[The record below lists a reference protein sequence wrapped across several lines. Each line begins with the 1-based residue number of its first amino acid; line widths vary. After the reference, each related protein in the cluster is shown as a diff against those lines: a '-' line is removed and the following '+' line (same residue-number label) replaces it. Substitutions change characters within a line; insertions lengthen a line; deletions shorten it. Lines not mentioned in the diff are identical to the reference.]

1 MSRLLKSPF
10 AKEIS
15 FCLLSAI
22 LLIFSFPRANLWI
35 LSWFGFVPLF
45 FVLEDKSKAKAFLF
59 AYFTGVIFWSGII
72 YWLIHVTLP
81 GTIVLILYLAIYF
94 GIFGLIVSSIIHR
107 PCLAGRQA
115 SSIIPS
121 LFIPSVWVLLEYL
134 RSHLLTGFPWAL
146 LGYSQ
151 YLNLPIIQIAD
162 ITGVWGVSFLIMM
175 INMAVYSIVC
185 RKMLTAREKQKYLLP
200 ALFIIISLIYGY
212 YKLYHLRVNTYGLPL
227 KICVI
232 QGNIPQEAKW
242 DSRCMES
249 ILKKYLSLTASA
261 ARENPD
267 LIVWPEAASPGI
279 LGEDDWVFQ
288 EIFSLAKKIKIPLI
302 VGAVVKEGDHY
313 YGSAL
318 LVNSSGSIAA
328 RYDKLHLVPF
338 GEYIPFKKTF
348 PFLQTI
354 VPIGDIERGKDYTVF
369 KSPAKFS
376 VLDCFEDTFPEL
388 AREFVKHG
396 AKFLVNITND
406 AWYKKTSAPY
416 QHLQASVFRALE
428 NRVYLVRAAN
438 TGISGFI
445 SPEGKIIS
453 LVKNEKGQNLFISG
467 FDTNYIKLP
476 LKNYS
481 FYTRHGDIFIA
492 ACFLFIFYG
501 IIRRIRKAKIK

>member
-1 MSRLLKSPF
+1 MNLVVSR
-10 AKEIS
+10 IS
-15 FCLLSAI
+15 LCLLSAF
-22 LLIFSFPRANLWI
+22 LLILSFPNFNFWLFAWI
-35 LSWFGFVPLF
+35 GFLPLF
-45 FVLEDKSKAKAFLF
+45 LAIQKTTSRFQAFLL
-59 AYFTGVIFWSGII
+59 AYFTGIVFWTGII
-72 YWLIHVTLP
+72 YWLVHVTLL
-81 GTIVLILYLAIYF
+81 GSIILILYLAVYF
-94 GIFGLIVSSIIHR
+94 AVFGFFFKTYNLQPKTHN
-107 PCLAGRQA
+107 L
-115 SSIIPS
+115 
-121 LFIPSVWVLLEYL
+121 LFIPSLWIVLEYIRGYL
-134 RSHLLTGFPWAL
+134 FTGFPWAL

-175 INMAVYSIVC
+175 VNMAVYSILF
-185 RKMLTAREKQKYLLP
+185 RKPSPFREASHPVLKEKQKYLLP
-200 ALFIIISLIYGY
+200 ALLIIISLIYGY
-212 YKLYHLRVNTYGLPL
+212 YKLYHLRVTAYGRPL
-227 KICVI
+227 KVSVI

-242 DSRCMES
+242 DSRYMES
-249 ILKKYLSLTASA
+249 ILEKYSSLTVSA
-261 ARENPD
+261 AEENPD

-288 EIFSLAKKIKIPLI
+288 EIFSLVRKIKIPLI
-302 VGAVVKEGDHY
+302 VGAVVKEDEHY

-318 LVNSSGSIAA
+318 LINSSGSIAD

-338 GEYIPFKKTF
+338 GEYIPFKKIF
-348 PFLQTI
+348 PFLEAI
-354 VPIGDIERGKDYTVF
+354 VPIGDIARGKDYTVF
-369 KSPAKFS
+369 QVPANFS

-388 AREFVKHG
+388 AREFVKRG

-453 LVKNEKGQNLFISG
+453 LVKNKMGQELFISG
-467 FDTNYIKLP
+467 FDANYIKFL

-481 FYTRHGDIFIA
+481 FYTRFGDIFIA
-492 ACFLFIFYG
+492 TCFLFIFYG
-501 IIRRIRKAKIK
+501 IIRSIRKAKIK

>member
-1 MSRLLKSPF
+1 MNLVASRILL
-10 AKEIS
+10 
-15 FCLLSAI
+15 CLSSAI
-22 LLIFSFPRANLWI
+22 LLILSFPNFDFWFFAWI
-35 LSWFGFVPLF
+35 GFLPLF
-45 FVLEDKSKAKAFLF
+45 LSIQKTTSRFQAFLL
-59 AYFTGVIFWSGII
+59 AYLTGIIFWAGII
-72 YWLIHVTLP
+72 YWLAHVTLL
-81 GTIVLILYLAIYF
+81 GSTILILYLALYF
-94 GIFGLIVSSIIHR
+94 GIFGVLFKTYGLKPKAYSLIF
-107 PCLAGRQA
+107 
-115 SSIIPS
+115 IPS
-121 LFIPSVWVLLEYL
+121 LWIILEYIRGYL
-134 RSHLLTGFPWAL
+134 FTGFPWAL

-175 INMAVYSIVC
+175 INTAVYSIVC
-185 RKMLTAREKQKYLLP
+185 SKAPPFGEASQHALKEKRKYLLP
-200 ALFIIISLIYGY
+200 LLCIIVCLIYGY
-212 YKLYHLRVNTYGLPL
+212 YKLNHLGINIYDPSL
-227 KICVI
+227 KVCVI

-242 DSRCMES
+242 DSRYMES
-249 ILKKYLSLTASA
+249 ILKRYSSLTASA
-261 ARENPD
+261 AKENPD

-288 EIFSLAKKIKIPLI
+288 KIFSLAKEIKIPLI
-302 VGAVVKEGDHY
+302 VGAVVKEEERY

-318 LVNSSGSIAA
+318 LINSSGSIDD

-348 PFLQTI
+348 PFLEAI
-354 VPIGDIERGKDYTVF
+354 VPIGDIDRGKDYTVF
-369 KSPAKFS
+369 QYPEKFS

-388 AREFVKHG
+388 SREFVKRG
-396 AKFLVNITND
+396 ARFLVNITND

-453 LVKNEKGQNLFISG
+453 LVKNGKGQKIFISG

-476 LKNYS
+476 LVNHS
-481 FYTRHGDIFIA
+481 FYTRYGDIFIA

-501 IIRRIRKAKIK
+501 IIRSIRKTKTKIK

>member
-1 MSRLLKSPF
+1 MNSVVSRILL
-10 AKEIS
+10 
-15 FCLLSAI
+15 CLLSAV
-22 LLIFSFPRANLWI
+22 LLILSFPNFNFWFFAWI
-35 LSWFGFVPLF
+35 GFLPLF
-45 FVLEDKSKAKAFLF
+45 LAIQKTTSRFQAFLL
-59 AYFTGVIFWSGII
+59 AYLTGIIFWAGII
-72 YWLIHVTLP
+72 YWLVHVTLL
-81 GTIVLILYLAIYF
+81 GSIILILYLAIYF
-94 GIFGLIVSSIIHR
+94 GAFGFFFKTCSLQ
-107 PCLAGRQA
+107 PTTYDL
-115 SSIIPS
+115 
-121 LFIPSVWVLLEYL
+121 LFIPSLWIILEYIRGYL
-134 RSHLLTGFPWAL
+134 FTGFPWAL

-162 ITGVWGVSFLIMM
+162 ITGVWGVSFLIVCM
-175 INMAVYSIVC
+175 NTAVYSIVC
-185 RKMLTAREKQKYLLP
+185 CKSSPFGEASHYAVKEKQKYLLP

-212 YKLYHLRVNTYGLPL
+212 YKLYHLRVNTYDLPL

-242 DSRCMES
+242 DSRYMES
-249 ILKKYLSLTASA
+249 ILKRYSSLTASA
-261 ARENPD
+261 AKENPD

-354 VPIGDIERGKDYTVF
+354 VPIGDIERGKDCTVF
-369 KSPAKFS
+369 QGPAKFS

-438 TGISGFI
+438 TGVSGFI

>member
-1 MSRLLKSPF
+1 MNLVVSRILL
-10 AKEIS
+10 
-15 FCLLSAI
+15 CLLSAV
-22 LLIFSFPRANLWI
+22 LLILSFPNFNFWLFAWI
-35 LSWFGFVPLF
+35 GFLPLF
-45 FVLEDKSKAKAFLF
+45 LAVQKTTSRFQAFLL
-59 AYFTGVIFWSGII
+59 AYLTGIVFWTGII
-72 YWLIHVTLP
+72 YWLVHVTLP
-81 GTIVLILYLAIYF
+81 GSIILILYLALYF
-94 GIFGLIVSSIIHR
+94 GIFGLIVSSLIRR
-107 PCLAGRQA
+107 P
-115 SSIIPS
+115 SSVVPS

-162 ITGVWGVSFLIMM
+162 ITGVWGVSFLIMTV
-175 INMAVYSIVC
+175 NMAVYSIIC
-185 RKMLTAREKQKYLLP
+185 RKPSPFGEASHPVLKEKRKYLLP
-200 ALFIIISLIYGY
+200 ALLIIVSLIYGY
-212 YKLYHLRVNTYGLPL
+212 YKLYYLRVTAYSRPL
-227 KICVI
+227 KVCVI

-242 DSRCMES
+242 DSRYMES
-249 ILKKYLSLTASA
+249 ILKRYSSLTVSA
-261 ARENPD
+261 AEENPD

-288 EIFSLAKKIKIPLI
+288 EIFSLVRKIKIPLI
-302 VGAVVKEGDHY
+302 AGAVVKEDEHY

-318 LVNSSGSIAA
+318 LINSSGSIAG

-348 PFLQTI
+348 PFLEAI
-354 VPIGDIERGKDYTVF
+354 VPIGDIARGKDYTVF
-369 KSPAKFS
+369 QCPANFS

-388 AREFVKHG
+388 SREFVKHG

-453 LVKNEKGQNLFISG
+453 LVKNEKGQKLFISG
-467 FDTNYIKLP
+467 FDTNYIKFL
-476 LKNYS
+476 LENYS
-481 FYTRHGDIFIA
+481 FYTRFGDIFIA

-501 IIRRIRKAKIK
+501 IILSVRKAKIK